1 MTLMQEQ
8 ATDLIMKMPDEKI
21 YYLVNLLNGFVET
34 TPTDNEELTNS
45 QKAYEN
51 LQRFRRRG
59 TVDMD
64 YKAELYCN
72 PEYKNFEASE
82 VPDILPEKFLSVVQC

>member
-1 MTLMQEQ
+1 MAKDFRTAIRQGIYGYCVSFREENEYGILVSR
-8 ATDLIMKMPDEKI
+8 LIMKGVFEYDI
-21 YYLVNLLNGFVET
+21 DAGTSNGL
-34 TPTDNEELTNS
+34 DNEELTNS

-72 PEYKNFEASE
+72 PEYKRF
-82 VPDILPEKFLSVVQC
+82 